1 MKKILCIAIS
11 ILIIASSFIYIS
23 AYSKSEDENMSEI
36 DIGINEYID
45 KVIGAYL
52 YNSYNSDFALSY
64 FKISNPY
71 KISNNTS
78 LPYRVYFVFRGKE
91 CIGELDVAYV
101 NGEYSSVYYNKKIPG
116 VTDAYINKTPLSVTL
131 DGNAFKYVSE
141 DQQAA
146 FSASGNTELKK
157 ASALLVLSDINQS
170 QLASVNS
177 VQSPLVNT
185 IYVPI
190 VSNTTE
196 TVSGKGLCWAASA
209 ASIIGYETGTT
220 LSAMN
225 VYNKM
230 KSRFSLPSCGY
241 FEGSDIE
248 KAFEAYSV
256 GFDYSAYGMTY
267 NDVKIE
273 IRRGNPIYA
282 GLGNWIEEDAHA
294 VVLCGYMEL
303 DDGSN
308 YYTLMDPNKESY
320 VTSEAVN
327 STTIQLPYI
336 ATDRN
341 GEASV
346 VYSRWIAKGLLE

>member
-1 MKKILCIAIS
+1 
-11 ILIIASSFIYIS
+11 
-23 AYSKSEDENMSEI
+23 
-36 DIGINEYID
+36 
-45 KVIGAYL
+45 
-52 YNSYNSDFALSY
+52 
-64 FKISNPY
+64 
-71 KISNNTS
+71 
-78 LPYRVYFVFRGKE
+78 
-91 CIGELDVAYV
+91 
-101 NGEYSSVYYNKKIPG
+101 
-116 VTDAYINKTPLSVTL
+116 
-131 DGNAFKYVSE
+131 
-141 DQQAA
+141 
-146 FSASGNTELKK
+146 
-157 ASALLVLSDINQS
+157 
-170 QLASVNS
+170 
-177 VQSPLVNT
+177 
-185 IYVPI
+185 
-190 VSNTTE
+190 
-196 TVSGKGLCWAASA
+196 
-209 ASIIGYETGTT
+209 
-220 LSAMN
+220 MN

-256 GFDYSAYGMTY
+256 GFDYSDYGMTY

-327 STTIQLPYI
+327 STTIQLPYV

-341 GEASV
+341 GDASV